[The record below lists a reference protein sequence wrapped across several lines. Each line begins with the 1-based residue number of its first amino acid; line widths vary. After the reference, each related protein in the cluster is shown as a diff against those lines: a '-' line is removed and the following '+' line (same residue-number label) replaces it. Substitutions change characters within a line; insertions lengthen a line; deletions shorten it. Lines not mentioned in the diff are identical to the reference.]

1 MLVVLPEPTAISR
14 HRPPDLVP
22 GYHLERLVGKG
33 GMGEVHR
40 GIQLSLGRTVAVKVL
55 NTELARDP
63 SFVTRFEKEA
73 AALAQLSHPNIVSI
87 VDKGRTETTYYLVME
102 FVDGPSLREVMR
114 SPLLDAPK
122 SLRMALE
129 ICRAVEYAHGRG
141 VIHRDLKPEN
151 ILFDEQAGGIPKVT
165 DFGLA
170 NFLDPDSSQRRYNVT
185 ETHMAMGT
193 VAYMAPEQR
202 LDAKKVDERADIYS
216 LGVIFYE
223 LLTGD
228 LPMGAFE
235 PPSQRQPKLDRRL
248 DAIIERCLK
257 PSPEDRFQS
266 VTELMSE
273 LEPICPPVAFTSG
286 RGQLKP
292 LERVM
297 LQARVAS
304 QKFMRAVG
312 ALLVLAAAGHLGL
325 TYLRERSRVTP
336 VPAGAALTAPDLVFQ
351 NARSLSAKVTEDDQ
365 WRTLL
370 LGPGADSTQVL
381 AQGRPANLDMESGII
396 QFGPPPNDNWVG
408 RAQLDVVDLDSVAVS
423 FSAEVRMA
431 PGKPRFFNGVTT
443 ALLDRHLTPRSALLL
458 TGGLNRYAAVVA
470 PFADGPLMF
479 EWSLGDKKG
488 TMIGPPVPPGS
499 ELKLSL
505 RVDKEGRLT
514 AHYATLETAGFRPLG
529 EPVQL
534 GAHWK
539 EYFKKAPSPAVGCL
553 EALCTFTR
561 LRYELEHEPPPLE
574 ALPAPVP
581 PRVVA
586 TPAVVTR
593 PTLPTKRTSTSIL
606 PLKKGKPT
614 SYRHPR
620 R

>member
-1 MLVVLPEPTAISR
+1 
-14 HRPPDLVP
+14 
-22 GYHLERLVGKG
+22 
-33 GMGEVHR
+33 MGEVHR
-40 GIQLSLGRTVAVKVL
+40 GVQLSLGRTVAVKVL
-55 NTELARDP
+55 NEDLARDP

-73 AALAQLSHPNIVSI
+73 AALAQLSHPNVVSI
-87 VDKGRTETTYYLVME
+87 VDKGRTDSTYYLVME

-170 NFLDPDSSQRRYNVT
+170 NFMDPDSSQRRYNVT

-216 LGVIFYE
+216 LGVILYE

-228 LPMGAFE
+228 LPMGSFE

-248 DAIIERCLK
+248 DAVIERCLK
-257 PSPEDRFQS
+257 PTPDDRFSS
-266 VTELMSE
+266 VSELMAE
-273 LEPICPPVAFTSG
+273 LEPLCPHIPFTSG

-292 LERVM
+292 LERAM
-297 LQARVAS
+297 LQVRLAS
-304 QKFMRAVG
+304 QRVVRFVG
-312 ALLVLAAAGHLGL
+312 AVLVLAALVQLGL
-325 TYLRERSRVTP
+325 SYVRGKFRTTP
-336 VPAGAALTAPDLVFQ
+336 IPAAAALTAPDLVFQ
-351 NARSLSAKVTEDDQ
+351 NARSLPAKVTEDEQ

-370 LGPGADSTQVL
+370 LGPGSDSAQVL
-381 AQGRPANLDMESGII
+381 AQGRPANLNMETGSI
-396 QFGPPPNDNWVG
+396 QFGPPTHDNWVG
-408 RAQLDVVDLDSVAVS
+408 RAQLDVVDLDSVAAS
-423 FSAEVRMA
+423 FSAEINVA
-431 PGKPRFFNGVTT
+431 PGKPGFFNGLAS
-443 ALLDRHLTPRSALLL
+443 ALLDRHLSPRSALLL
-458 TGGLNRYAAVVA
+458 LGGHNRYAVLVA
-470 PFADGPLMF
+470 PFPEGPLTF

-488 TMIGPPVPPGS
+488 TMIGPSVPPGS

-505 RVDKEGRLT
+505 RIDKEGRLT
-514 AHYATLETAGFRPLG
+514 AHYATLETAGFKPLG
-529 EPVQL
+529 EAVQL
-534 GAHWK
+534 GVHWK

-553 EALCTFTR
+553 EAICTFTR
-561 LRYELEHEPPPLE
+561 VRYELEHEVPVLEVLPPP
-574 ALPAPVP
+574 P
-581 PRVVA
+581 PPPHVTTTRVVLS
-586 TPAVVTR
+586 PAVVTR
-593 PTLPTKRTSTSIL
+593 PQAPKRVST
-606 PLKKGKPT
+606 PPVKKSKAVT
-614 SYRHPR
+614 FRHPR